1 MSKKK
6 TASKKIDNTVPG
18 QTLIVGIGCSAGGVE
33 ALTQFFESVTADSGL
48 AYVVILHL
56 SPDYDSQLT
65 QILQSVASIP
75 VIRVEERVTVV
86 ANHVYVVP
94 PDKHLQ
100 MADGDILV
108 LPNARIEDRRAPVD
122 IFFRTLAESHGAQ
135 AVGVILSG
143 TGANGS
149 MGLKRIKEEGGAA
162 FVQSPRE
169 AAFNEMPRHAIA
181 TGLVDDILPVAQI
194 PGRLLAYAQN
204 RDTVVI
210 SLEPRQDVE
219 NQQQALRD
227 VFALLR
233 QRTGHDFS
241 NYKRPTLLRRLER
254 RINVRN
260 LPGLPEYVV
269 FLREHPDETQ
279 SLLND
284 LLISVT
290 NFFRDRPV
298 FTTLEQQVIPL
309 LTHEKKG
316 DNTLRI
322 WVAGCATGEEAYSL
336 AMLCA
341 ERTMDVLDAPRVQ
354 IFATDIDQTAIAIAR
369 EGLYTI
375 NDAADV
381 SPERLRRFF
390 TLEGEQYR
398 IRREIREMVLFAYH
412 NVLKDPPFSRLNL
425 VSCRNL
431 LIYLNQTAQQRVLET
446 IHFALNPGGYLLLG
460 LSETTDGTSDLF
472 APVNRE
478 QHLFQSRSVPTRSFP
493 VPESSALLAS
503 QRETAPEPAPRV
515 DERPNARLS
524 YGELHQRL
532 LEQYAPPS
540 IIVNDEYDILHV
552 SERAGRYLQIGGG
565 EPSKNLLKLIRPEL
579 RLELRTAFYQANQQ
593 QMNVAVRQLKLRLD
607 NQIQTLTIHVR
618 PVTGEGDSARG
629 FILVLFEPTP
639 EEDVEPDRVLT
650 SVEPVAHHLE
660 EELIRAKAQ
669 LRSANEH
676 HELQAEEL
684 KATNEELQAINEE
697 LRSSAEELETSKE
710 ELQSINEELTTVNQ
724 ELKVKVEEISL
735 VGDNLQ
741 NLINST
747 DMATLFLDRSLRV
760 NLFTPATREIF
771 NLIPTDFGRPLTDI
785 TNRLVDTH
793 LLGDT
798 EQVLATLQPVERE
811 VRTIDRQVYLM
822 RVLPYRTTD
831 DRINGIVLTFVD
843 ITQRKAAEEA
853 NYFLASIIESSQ
865 DSVITLNFEGVI
877 TSWNKASETLYGYS
891 AAEAIGQSLGMLTL
905 PQDLSELLNL
915 AEKIKQSQRV
925 ETHETVRITKD
936 GQKLTLE
943 VVLSPVKDLQGQ
955 VIGVSSVARDITE
968 RKAAEAALRES
979 EKRFRLTIE
988 AARMGTWDWNLA
1000 TDEVIWNEQHF
1011 RLFGMEPQPDP
1022 VSPSVYFDHVHP
1034 NDRDRI
1040 ARQLQEA
1047 IASQGVFDAEFCA
1060 VLDDGSQRWMSG
1072 YGRVVEEIDGSAAH
1086 MSGVMF
1092 DIDKRKRAEEA
1103 LRESD
1108 QRKDEFLAML
1118 AHELRNPLAPV
1129 RNILQT
1135 LGLSAGQNETMSA
1148 AIAMMNRQ
1156 VDHLVRLVDDLL
1168 DVSRINRGKIT
1179 LRLEPLDLN
1188 TLLQE
1193 TVVVMQSLFKQRRI
1207 ELSVSA
1213 SNEPIYLQ
1221 GDSTRLMQVINNLL
1235 TNGTRYTPEGG
1246 HVWVKLDQVNQGA
1259 DVMARLR
1266 VSDNGIG
1273 LANDQLER
1281 IFELFA
1287 QVDNSPARS
1296 QGGLGLGLTLV
1307 KRLAELHG
1315 GRVEARSPGLG
1326 QGSEFVVY
1334 LPVLTGINEHTDAQ
1348 PVPAD
1353 LAIAK
1358 PRILVVDD
1366 NQDAADSFAMLL
1378 ELSGYTVDVC
1388 YSGEQAIAAAEQ
1400 GQPEVVLLDIGM
1412 PGLNGYE
1419 TARLIRQQSWGRNLI
1434 LIALTGYGQA
1444 DDKRLSQEAGFD
1456 GHLVK
1461 PVDLETLTRLLTSI
1475 VPPEDR
1481 SAI

>member
-6 TASKKIDNTVPG
+6 TASKKTDKTVPA
-18 QTLIVGIGCSAGGVE
+18 QTMIVGIGCSAGGVE
-33 ALTQFFESVTADSGL
+33 ALTRFFEQVTAHSGL

-75 VIRVEERVTVV
+75 VIKVEERVPVV

-122 IFFRTLAESHGAQ
+122 IFFRTLAESHGAL
-135 AVGVILSG
+135 AVAVILSG

-169 AAFNEMPRHAIA
+169 AAFNEMPRQAIA

-194 PGRLLAYAQN
+194 PAKLLAYAKN

-210 SLEPRQDVE
+210 SLEPRSDVE
-219 NQQQALRD
+219 NQQQALRE
-227 VFALLR
+227 VFAQLR

-260 LPGLPEYVV
+260 LPGLPEYVA
-269 FLREHPDETQ
+269 FLREHPEETQ

-290 NFFRDRPV
+290 NFFRDKPV

-309 LTHEKKG
+309 LTHEKRG

-354 IFATDIDQTAIAIAR
+354 IFATDIDQAAIAIAR
-369 EGLYTI
+369 EGLYTL

-390 TLEGEQYR
+390 TPEGEQYR

-431 LIYLNQTAQQRVLET
+431 LIYLNQTAQQRVLEI

-478 QHLFQSRSVPTRSFP
+478 QHLFQSRSVPTRTFP
-493 VPESSALLAS
+493 VPESSTLLAS
-503 QRETAPEPAPRV
+503 QRESAPEPVPRI
-515 DERPNARLS
+515 DERPNVRLS

-552 SERAGRYLQIGGG
+552 SERAGRYLQISGG

-579 RLELRTAFYQANQQ
+579 RLELRTAFYQASQQ

-607 NQIQTLTIHVR
+607 DQIQTLTLHVR

-629 FILVLFEPTP
+629 FMLVLFEPTP

-724 ELKVKVEEISL
+724 ELKIKVEEISL

-785 TNRLVDTH
+785 THRLAYTYLPADM
-793 LLGDT
+793 
-798 EQVLATLQPVERE
+798 ERVLATLQPVERE
-811 VRTIDRQVYLM
+811 VRTTNRRVYLM

-843 ITQRKAAEEA
+843 ITPRKAAEEA
-853 NYFLASIIESSQ
+853 SYFLASIIESSQ

-877 TSWNKASETLYGYS
+877 TSWNKASEALYGYS

-905 PQDLSELLNL
+905 PQDLIEVLNL

-936 GQKLTLE
+936 GQELILE

-955 VIGVSSVARDITE
+955 VIGVSSVARDITQ
-968 RKAAEAALRES
+968 RKAAE
-979 EKRFRLTIE
+979 
-988 AARMGTWDWNLA
+988 
-1000 TDEVIWNEQHF
+1000 
-1011 RLFGMEPQPDP
+1011 
-1022 VSPSVYFDHVHP
+1022 
-1034 NDRDRI
+1034 
-1040 ARQLQEA
+1040 
-1047 IASQGVFDAEFCA
+1047 
-1060 VLDDGSQRWMSG
+1060 
-1072 YGRVVEEIDGSAAH
+1072 EI
-1086 MSGVMF
+1086 
-1092 DIDKRKRAEEA
+1092 

-1129 RNILQT
+1129 RNTLQT
-1135 LGLSAGQNETMSA
+1135 LGLSAGQNKTMSA
-1148 AIAMMNRQ
+1148 ALVLMNRQ

-1193 TVVVMQSLFKQRRI
+1193 ASAAVQPLFEQRRT

-1213 SNEPIYLQ
+1213 SNEPIYVQ
-1221 GDSTRLMQVINNLL
+1221 GDATRLTQVITNLL
-1235 TNGTRYTPEGG
+1235 TNGARYTPDGG
-1246 HVWVKLDQVNQGA
+1246 HVWIRLDQVSQGA

-1273 LANDQLER
+1273 LADDQLER
-1281 IFELFA
+1281 IFDLFA

-1307 KRLAELHG
+1307 KRLVELHG

-1334 LPVLTGINEHTDAQ
+1334 LPVLADINGHTDTK
-1348 PVPAD
+1348 PIPAES
-1353 LAIAK
+1353 ATPK
-1358 PRILVVDD
+1358 QRILVVDD

-1378 ELSGYTVDVC
+1378 ELSGYTVAVG
-1388 YSGEQAIAAAEQ
+1388 YSGEQAITAAGQ
-1400 GQPEVVLLDIGM
+1400 GQPEIILLDIGM

-1419 TARLIRQQSWGRNLI
+1419 TARLIRQQDWGRSLI

-1461 PVDLETLTRLLTSI
+1461 PVELESLFQLLASI
-1475 VPPEDR
+1475 IPPKPR
-1481 SAI
+1481 PAS